1 LFEVIILSKACDC
14 CDWFEKKAVGA
25 LYIQARIRR
34 KVSWARLIYKPMRT
48 HGSLCIMLSN
58 RDSTDRVR
66 PDMWKQFTLHVKQSL
81 HLQWTCL
88 KSKISGHL
96 SLPHHLRA
104 PSSRQ

>member
-66 PDMWKQFTLHVKQSL
+66 
-81 HLQWTCL
+81 CL